1 MAEVTRD
8 KRSFPVVVISPDRE
22 LFREEAT
29 SLVVPAMDG
38 YLGVMKGHAP
48 LIAVLDIGELLIRT
62 PDDHILSLA
71 VAGGFLDVRRNE
83 TLILCDHAEFREDID
98 IARASE
104 AEERARSR
112 LTKRIGGVSVERGE
126 VALRKAQNRLR
137 IARRKEREKLI
148 E

>member
-1 MAEVTRD
+1 MSAGSQD
-8 KRSFPVVVISPDRE
+8 SRSFSIVVISPDGE
-22 LFREEAT
+22 LFREKAT
-29 SLVVPAMDG
+29 SLVAPAMDG
-38 YLGVMKGHAP
+38 YLGVMKWHAP
-48 LIAVLDIGELLIRT
+48 MITVLGIGELLIRT
-62 PDDHILSLA
+62 PDDHILSIA
-71 VAGGFLDVRRNE
+71 VAGGFMEVRRNE

-104 AEERARSR
+104 AEERARDR
-112 LTKRIGGVSVERGE
+112 LSKRISGVNVERGE

>member
-1 MAEVTRD
+1 MAD
-8 KRSFPVVVISPDRE
+8 KANNRSSFPVSVVSPDGE

-29 SLVVPAMDG
+29 SLVAPAVDG

-48 LIAVLDIGELLIRT
+48 LITILDIGELLIRT

-71 VAGGFLDVRRNE
+71 IAGGFMEVRRDQV
-83 TLILCDHAEFREDID
+83 LILCDHAEFKEDID

-104 AEERARSR
+104 AEKRARER
-112 LTKRIGGVSVERGE
+112 LSKRFKGVDIERGE

>member
-1 MAEVTRD
+1 M
-8 KRSFPVVVISPDRE
+8 VISPGRE

-29 SLVVPAMDG
+29 SIVAPAMDG

-48 LIAVLDIGELLIRT
+48 LITVLDIGELLIRT

-71 VAGGFLDVRRNE
+71 VAGGFVEVRRDE
-83 TLILCDHAEFREDID
+83 TLILCDHAEFRDDID

-104 AEERARSR
+104 AEERARGR
-112 LTKRIGGVSVERGE
+112 LSKRIGGVNLERGE

-137 IARRKEREKLI
+137 IARHKEREKLI

>member
-1 MAEVTRD
+1 VTAGTQD
-8 KRSFPVVVISPDRE
+8 KRSFPVVVISPDGE

-29 SLVVPAMDG
+29 SIVAPAMDG

-48 LIAVLDIGELLIRT
+48 LITVLDIGELLIRT

-71 VAGGFLDVRRNE
+71 VAGGFMEVRRDE
-83 TLILCDHAEFREDID
+83 TLILCDHAEFRDDID

-104 AEERARSR
+104 AEERARGR
-112 LTKRIGGVSVERGE
+112 LSKRIGGVNLERGE

-137 IARRKEREKLI
+137 IARHKEREKLI

>member
-1 MAEVTRD
+1 VVERTQD
-8 KRSFPVVVISPDRE
+8 QHSFPVVIISPDGE
-22 LFREEAT
+22 LFREKAT
-29 SLVVPAMDG
+29 SLVAPAVDG
-38 YLGVMKGHAP
+38 YLGVMKRHAP
-48 LIAVLDIGELLIRT
+48 MITVLGIGELLIRT

-71 VAGGFLDVRRNE
+71 VSGGIMEVRRSE
-83 TLILCDHAEFREDID
+83 TLVLCDHAEFKEDID

-104 AEERARSR
+104 AEERARER
-112 LTKRIGGVSVERGE
+112 LSKHLNGVNIERGE